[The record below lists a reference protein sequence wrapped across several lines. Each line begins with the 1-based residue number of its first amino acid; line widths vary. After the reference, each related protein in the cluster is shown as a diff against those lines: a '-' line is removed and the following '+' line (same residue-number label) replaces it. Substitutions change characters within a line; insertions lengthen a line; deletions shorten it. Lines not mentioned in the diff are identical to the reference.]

1 MGFDLDGD
9 FGNLSS
15 FKMDMP
21 DFDFS
26 SPAKKTTKTKESSDD
41 KSSGN
46 IKQKKNPFAFSYDF
60 DGYESI
66 INSVSC

>member
-9 FGNLSS
+9 FGSS

-41 KSSGN
+41 KPSGN
-46 IKQKKNPFAFSYDF
+46 SKQKKNPFAFSYDF
-60 DGYESI
+60 DAYESI
-66 INSVSC
+66 SKSISF